1 MSDPKAPREFI
12 AMKRTEKSQWQYDE
26 YSVDNWESFE
36 AIAPYSGNFLQ
47 IRLIESSAY
56 LELKEAFMHLLKL
69 AVTIGEAENLT
80 YNFKDYPS
88 KRPAIEL
95 AVRMGWIKKK

>member
-1 MSDPKAPREFI
+1 MSNKLEL
-12 AMKRTEKSQWQYDE
+12 T
-26 YSVDNWESFE
+26 
-36 AIAPYSGNFLQ
+36 
-47 IRLIESSAY
+47 IEGKINAALSKERAAY